1 MKDSYWIAIAVAAL
15 IVGILV
21 GYGIWGS
28 SAAKLPEVEKELK
41 TVQSQAA
48 ESKKKAGDLES
59 NLGKITNEKLNLEK
73 ENAELKEA
81 KEALEKASKK
91 TR

>member
-1 MKDSYWIAIAVAAL
+1 MKNSYWIAIAVAAL

-21 GYGIWGS
+21 GYGTWGS

-41 TVQSQAA
+41 TVQSQVA

-73 ENAELKEA
+73 ENADL

>member
-15 IVGILV
+15 IVGFLV
-21 GYGIWGS
+21 GYGTWGS

-41 TVQSQAA
+41 TVQSQMA
-48 ESKKKAGDLES
+48 EFKKKTGELES

-91 TR
+91 GR